1 MNTSQPFEILRE
13 GAVTILRPG
22 QNFASLFENDLD
34 AAGISLDLVAR
45 LPLPRLVLDLRH
57 VRFIGSA
64 FLGRCVAMN
73 KALAQRPEG
82 SLALCELNSF
92 ARAAITV
99 ASLHEV
105 LAVYDSCEE
114 AVVALS

>member
-1 MNTSQPFEILRE
+1 M
-13 GAVTILRPG
+13 TILRPG

-34 AAGISLDLVAR
+34 DAGIHPEFAAR
-45 LPLPRLVLDLRH
+45 LASPRLVLDLRH

-64 FLGRCVAMN
+64 FLGRCVAIH
-73 KALAQRPEG
+73 KILSQRPG
-82 SLALCELNSF
+82 GRLALCELNAF
-92 ARAAITV
+92 ARAAVTV
-99 ASLHEV
+99 ASLDEV